1 MLKKGIF
8 PLFLVLQV
16 FLSCANDLI
25 PESTVSQISS
35 GITVS
40 KELVPPSSVY
50 ASNGDYRCVKLS
62 WNIAQN
68 AARYNIYSTDSLN
81 PSNAIFEKAGE
92 TKDGQTTSV
101 IIQENSGITK
111 YYCVTSVD
119 LDGNESIKSNYVSA
133 TTLATPEI
141 TSIEEA
147 ENGTEIT
154 VNWYLDNCRDES
166 SPYFNDLRFVLH
178 LYDST
183 MNEIKDKESSILH
196 AKDFS
201 TDDVPGAVVKY
212 SYTFKDLTSKTKY
225 YFMVEAFTF
234 ENPEENPSKIERS
247 DKLDAETARMMT
259 PKKVSDLYIEKGVAI
274 DALKVSFTLPE
285 FCEYKES
292 DSTYS
297 RHPLYF
303 KVERRYSG
311 VENAQWETVINKLSS
326 VEETK
331 KEKLIYNFKL
341 GENDTDCGD
350 FKITT
355 KASTDSSMESNSN
368 YENYIQG
375 SLITLSFDVERGIKY
390 DFRIQSYVDDTIKIL
405 SSEDAVAED
414 TGWLVSVPSFNV
426 DAQYLTNEEN
436 PKLIDTVNISFN
448 FKFETMGLDTA
459 YIYKIE
465 EKFEKFN
472 DLNDLTN
479 LAPAVVTDSINTK
492 SISDVNL
499 RKFEKLTEDDVQ
511 GYYTYTFTL
520 LDASEQP
527 IELLPES
534 KKIIVLKNS
543 EKIPQVE
550 AFTVK
555 DGYSNKFAVSWKNP
569 PSASFTL
576 KWKALDE
583 TGTILNESQITEEEL
598 KTEAYFSY
606 NTDTGLVEVDLPAD
620 SGDIRQFSLSVKSA
634 IEVTVYDEI
643 EEIVNGEPRNVQ
655 ATRKTLGTPS
665 PNVVEYDYSTIK
677 VQWNEVQMSDVSVDG
692 EGTVTGGFKV
702 SAKYRTDSL
711 PASFSEDQ
719 KNALKNADPAVT
731 QKITEEIL
739 GNGKKLYTCVITNPY
754 GYDNPLIS
762 GLPIDLTVTA
772 KSKITEDETNAKI
785 ETETVGPALLNIQ
798 TGVIDNTSAVADD
811 LIKVKW
817 NKVKGAKGYIIQR
830 IINDTTVTPKIQK
843 ADTYYYDEIEN
854 VLSVISDDITIG
866 SRAFVTKSRSETTE
880 SFLLTDRYIEP
891 DEGFENNAYQMN
903 QSKISWG
910 IEYDYVIL
918 PVKENEG
925 KSDDFKFDSLDFLL
939 LTDDSVVN
947 YTKQGAEESIVPL
960 ASYAGATFGY
970 GQNIKADKA
979 QNGRQ
984 LTVTFTKPFYKE
996 YSPSIYRRKYAT
1008 EDELALWNAD
1018 PAKYATELSDY
1029 RKWEKI
1035 NPNVINSNN
1044 LSYIYTP
1051 NYSEGYTPYDYIVK
1065 YNSTSDI
1072 LSVPNSLENLLK
1084 TKLEDRY
1091 TYPDGVSKEEA
1102 NKGYLQ
1108 NINLRASCLG
1118 EDKDIDDPEYY
1129 TEQVTWEKWDFTKAR
1144 LGPSNY
1150 KIYMMNPDLQ
1160 AEWILIANIGS
1171 TEAFEQTTK
1180 TEKETVMEKFQTVIN
1195 LTPEG
1200 YADGT
1205 KTNTGGLLKVLRNPK
1220 HYYKVVLNSNDVLPT
1235 VEIGGD
1241 EEISKNLGIF
1251 GYRQITDEELTKCA
1265 CLIIADAIYQ
1275 GGISTGGIR
1284 TTQGN
1289 VGSFFTNHHSSSKTL
1304 TWGTNNEDY
1313 VHVFRGGVPSSQNKD
1328 FISPFIVK
1336 IESYEKDYCV
1346 NYAHLFNLVHNKIE
1360 ISCKEI
1366 PLSTYNGILK
1376 INAGKE
1382 GIATTFSA
1390 KDFYCLSL
1398 TLNEKKMVDF
1408 TDNNKTEYQKWFP
1421 INMFSSDRDSP
1432 ITEFTESEPL
1442 YNGEW
1447 W

>member
-101 IIQENSGITK
+101 IIQENPGITK

-119 LDGNESIKSNYVSA
+119 LDGNESVKSNYVSA

-201 TDDVPGAVVKY
+201 TGVPGAVVKY

-234 ENPEENPSKIERS
+234 ENPEENPSKIEKS

-341 GENDTDCGD
+341 GEEDTDCGD

-405 SSEDAVAED
+405 SSEDSVSED

-426 DAQYLTNEEN
+426 RSKYELSPENEN
-436 PKLIDTVNISFN
+436 DITSVQVSFN
-448 FKFETMGLDTA
+448 LKFEHFEKESS
-459 YIYKIE
+459 YIYEVQEFFE
-465 EKFEKFN
+465 EFEN
-472 DLNDLTN
+472 LSDLTQ
-479 LAPAVVTDSINTK
+479 TK
-492 SISDVNL
+492 SEVASPVKEVSTISEINNL
-499 RKFEKLTEDDVQ
+499 LYIKDTSEQKF
-511 GYYTYTFTL
+511 GYYRYVFRL
-520 LDASEQP
+520 LDASKN
-527 IELLPES
+527 ELEKVEIS
-534 KKIIVLKNS
+534 EKIIVIADKTLIPEVKN
-543 EKIPQVE
+543 
-550 AFTVK
+550 FTVE
-555 DGYSNKFAVSWKNP
+555 DGFADYYIISWTHPEN
-569 PSASFTL
+569 ATYVL
-576 KWKALDE
+576 NYNVLDE
-583 TGTILNESQITEEEL
+583 DSQIKETVSKTEEEL
-598 KTEAYFSY
+598 K
-606 NTDTGLVEVDLPAD
+606 AD
-620 SGDIRQFSLSVKSA
+620 GA
-634 IEVTVYDEI
+634 EVTGPDEDKKI
-643 EEIVNGEPRNVQ
+643 TIKLNAESGAIRHFYLTVKAGMTAVVSDKVSEEDAV
-655 ATRKTLGTPS
+655 RKTLGTPK
-665 PNVVEYDYSTIK
+665 PIIVEYDYSTIK
-677 VQWNEVQMSDVSVDG
+677 VQWNEVQMSEITVDG
-692 EGTVTGGFKV
+692 EGTVKDGFEI
-702 SAKYRTDSL
+702 SAKYRESSL
-711 PASFSEDQ
+711 PSSLSSDA
-719 KNALKNADPAVT
+719 KLKDELAVKAVNYT
-731 QKITEEIL
+731 ITETFEE
-739 GNGKKLYTCVITNPY
+739 GKKTYTCVLDKPY
-754 GYDNPLIS
+754 GYDNPLVS
-762 GLPIDLTVTA
+762 GLPIDFSVTA
-772 KSKITEDETNAKI
+772 TNSKDDTTSTI
-785 ETETVGPALLNIQ
+785 ETETVGPALLKAQIAS
-798 TGVIDNTSAVADD
+798 NTIADD
-811 LIKVKW
+811 AITLKW
-817 NKVKGAKGYIIQR
+817 NKVKGAESYIIQR
-830 IINDTTVTPKIQK
+830 ICK
-843 ADTYYYDEIEN
+843 APDSAVKSDTYFYAKDGLISTLNGDEGIQDRTSGKMTPSAEN
-854 VLSVISDDITIG
+854 TVYEFTDIY
-866 SRAFVTKSRSETTE
+866 K
-880 SFLLTDRYIEP
+880 EP
-891 DEGFENNAYQMN
+891 DIGQENNGYQVN
-903 QSKISWG
+903 QSKLPWG
-910 IEYDYVIL
+910 IEYDYIVL
-918 PVKENEG
+918 PVKEGGTER
-925 KSDDFKFDSLDFLL
+925 DFVFDSENFCL
-939 LTDDSVVN
+939 LTDDSKVN
-947 YTKQGAEESIVPL
+947 YTKKSDGGEGFNNVPL
-960 ASYAGATFGY
+960 EYVSGATAGF
-970 GQNIKADKA
+970 GQNIRAEKA
-979 QNGRQ
+979 QS
-984 LTVTFTKPFYKE
+984 TKTIKVDFAPAFYKT
-996 YSPSIYRRKYAT
+996 SAPTLLRRKYGT
-1008 EDELALWNAD
+1008 NDEWVIVDSGKPEDLQ
-1018 PAKYATELSDY
+1018 
-1029 RKWEKI
+1029 
-1035 NPNVINSNN
+1035 
-1044 LSYIYTP
+1044 LSYILPTKDGFTP
-1051 NYSEGYTPYDYIVK
+1051 NEGFTPYEYIVK
-1065 YNSTSDI
+1065 YNYNASNFKYPPSLDKYLKST
-1072 LSVPNSLENLLK
+1072 LE
-1084 TKLEDRY
+1084 TRY
-1091 TYPDGVSKEEA
+1091 KYKDGDTEKEPA
-1102 NKGYLQ
+1102 NKGYLL
-1108 NINLRASCLG
+1108 NVNFEAKYNGRLDG
-1118 EDKDIDDPEYY
+1118 DNYVVDEDYY
-1129 TEQVTWEKWDFTKAR
+1129 TEKVSWKRWDFDEAKIGPEKFEIYAFNPELTIGWTK
-1144 LGPSNY
+1144 
-1150 KIYMMNPDLQ
+1150 I
-1160 AEWILIANIGS
+1160 AEIASSEVFEDS
-1171 TEAFEQTTK
+1171 TVELLDTDIRKYQTT
-1180 TEKETVMEKFQTVIN
+1180 VL
-1195 LTPEG
+1195 LTPNG
-1200 YADGT
+1200 YNNKT
-1205 KTNTGGLLKVLRNPK
+1205 KTNTTGLLKVLRNAK
-1220 HYYKVVLNSNDVLPT
+1220 HYYKIVFPQPENKNTPEMTL
-1235 VEIGGD
+1235 GD
-1241 EEISKNLGIF
+1241 AKDIYA
-1251 GYRQITDEELTKCA
+1251 YRQITDEELTKCA

-1304 TWGTNNEDY
+1304 TWGTNNENNEDY

>member
-101 IIQENSGITK
+101 IIQENPGITK

-119 LDGNESIKSNYVSA
+119 LDGNESVKSNYVSA

-201 TDDVPGAVVKY
+201 NGVPGAVVKY

-234 ENPEENPSKIERS
+234 ENPEENSSKIERS

-341 GENDTDCGD
+341 GEENTDCGD

-355 KASTDSSMESNSN
+355 KASTDSSMESNPN

-405 SSEDAVAED
+405 SSEDSVSED

-436 PKLIDTVNISFN
+436 SKLIDTVNISFN

-534 KKIIVLKNS
+534 KKIIVLKDS

-550 AFTVK
+550 NFTVK

-598 KTEAYFSY
+598 KKEAYFSY
-606 NTDTGLVEVDLPAD
+606 NTDTGLVKVDLPAD

-692 EGTVTGGFKV
+692 GTVTKGFTV

-854 VLSVISDDITIG
+854 ALSVISDDITIG

-939 LTDDSVVN
+939 LTDESVVN
-947 YTKQGAEESIVPL
+947 YTKQGDEESIVPL

-1035 NPNVINSNN
+1035 NSNVINSNE

-1118 EDKDIDDPEYY
+1118 KDKDIDDPEYY

-1160 AEWILIANIGS
+1160 AKWTLIADIGS
-1171 TEAFEQTTK
+1171 TEAFEHTTE
-1180 TEKETVMEKFQTVIN
+1180 TVKETVMEKFQTVIN

-1241 EEISKNLGIF
+1241 EEISKDEKNSKDLGIF
-1251 GYRQITDEELTKCA
+1251 GYRQITKEEFVKASML
-1265 CLIIADAIYQ
+1265 AITDGYHKI
-1275 GGISTGGIR
+1275 GKFDNPGDMATGGSGGTVIESQIGGSTSTEWNLTYDNYAPKYSTPSNIERSIIKITGTLMFHRTARGYGTYIGQIR
-1284 TTQGN
+1284 EQNYVSILRYYDWLPDSYAGTLKVDYQRSNPKRDNLTSEPFFHQCTSADVRFWFPWKDDDDKNDYTQ
-1289 VGSFFTNHHSSSKTL
+1289 
-1304 TWGTNNEDY
+1304 
-1313 VHVFRGGVPSSQNKD
+1313 SSQYGWWPD
-1328 FISPFIVK
+1328 A
-1336 IESYEKDYCV
+1336 E
-1346 NYAHLFNLVHNKIE
+1346 
-1360 ISCKEI
+1360 
-1366 PLSTYNGILK
+1366 TG
-1376 INAGKE
+1376 
-1382 GIATTFSA
+1382 
-1390 KDFYCLSL
+1390 
-1398 TLNEKKMVDF
+1398 
-1408 TDNNKTEYQKWFP
+1408 
-1421 INMFSSDRDSP
+1421 
-1432 ITEFTESEPL
+1432 L
-1442 YNGEW
+1442 YKY
-1447 W
+1447 

>member
-40 KELVPPSSVY
+40 KELVPPSSVS
-50 ASNGDYRCVKLS
+50 ASNGDYRSVKLS

-101 IIQENSGITK
+101 IIQENPGITK

-119 LDGNESIKSNYVSA
+119 LDGNESVKSNYVSA

-178 LYDST
+178 LYDLT

-234 ENPEENPSKIERS
+234 ENPEENSSKIERS

-311 VENAQWETVINKLSS
+311 SENAQWETIINKLSS
-326 VEETK
+326 KAETDEK
-331 KEKLIYNFKL
+331 KLIYNFKL
-341 GENDTDCGD
+341 DGTEQKYTN
-350 FKITT
+350 FSILAE
-355 KASTDSSMESNSN
+355 ASTDSSMESNPN

-375 SLITLSFDVERGIKY
+375 SLITLSFKVDRGIKY

-405 SSEDAVAED
+405 SSEDAVAEE

-426 DAQYLTNEEN
+426 DAQYLKNEEN
-436 PKLIDTVNISFN
+436 TTIIDTVNISFN

-479 LAPAVVTDSINTK
+479 LAPAVVTELIKTK

-511 GYYTYTFTL
+511 GYYTYTFIL
-520 LDASEQP
+520 LDASEQR

-534 KKIIVLKNS
+534 KKIIVLKDS
-543 EKIPQVE
+543 EKIPKVE
-550 AFTVK
+550 NFTVQ

-576 KWKALDE
+576 KWKALNE

-598 KTEAYFSY
+598 KTEDYFSY
-606 NTDTGLVEVDLPAD
+606 NTDTGLVKVDLPAD

-655 ATRKTLGTPS
+655 ATRKTLGTPL

-677 VQWNEVQMSDVSVDG
+677 VQWNEVQMSEVTVDG
-692 EGTVTGGFKV
+692 GTVTGGFKV
-702 SAKYRTDSL
+702 SAKYRTDSI
-711 PASFSEDQ
+711 PASFSEEQ

-830 IINDTTVTPKIQK
+830 IINDTTVTPKIKK

-854 VLSVISDDITIG
+854 ALFVISDDITIG

-939 LTDDSVVN
+939 LTDESVVN

-960 ASYAGATFGY
+960 TSYAGATFGY

-984 LTVTFTKPFYKE
+984 LTVTFTKPFYKD

-1035 NPNVINSNN
+1035 NRDVINSNE
-1044 LSYIYTP
+1044 LSYTYTP

-1129 TEQVTWEKWDFTKAR
+1129 TEQVAWEKWDFTKAR

-1160 AEWILIANIGS
+1160 AEWTLIADIGS
-1171 TEAFEQTTK
+1171 TEAFEQTTE
-1180 TEKETVMEKFQTVIN
+1180 TVKETVMEKFQTVIN

-1241 EEISKNLGIF
+1241 EEISKDEKNSKDLGIF
-1251 GYRQITDEELTKCA
+1251 GYRQITKEEFVKASMLAITDGYHKIGKLDTTEETKFGDAGGSVKEYQIPGWSGSTVSADYEVQYYNYSPEFLTASNYK
-1265 CLIIADAIYQ
+1265 
-1275 GGISTGGIR
+1275 
-1284 TTQGN
+1284 
-1289 VGSFFTNHHSSSKTL
+1289 SS
-1304 TWGTNNEDY
+1304 
-1313 VHVFRGGVPSSQNKD
+1313 
-1328 FISPFIVK
+1328 
-1336 IESYEKDYCV
+1336 
-1346 NYAHLFNLVHNKIE
+1346 LVTI
-1360 ISCKEI
+1360 
-1366 PLSTYNGILK
+1366 NGILEVARK
-1376 INAGKE
+1376 STSSGGYIGSTRNASTITVSKFYAWLPDSYSGKLT
-1382 GIATTFSA
+1382 IKFKFDLSA
-1390 KDFYCLSL
+1390 ETSL
-1398 TLNEKKMVDF
+1398 TSDSFYHKCTTQDDRRSWIPWRCREDENDY
-1408 TDNNKTEYQKWFP
+1408 TQ
-1421 INMFSSDRDSP
+1421 SSQ
-1432 ITEFTESEPL
+1432 
-1442 YNGEW
+1442 YGW
-1447 W
+1447 WPDPETGRYKY

>member
-101 IIQENSGITK
+101 IIQENPGITK

-119 LDGNESIKSNYVSA
+119 LDGNESVKSNYVSA

-212 SYTFKDLTSKTKY
+212 SYTFKDLISKTKY

-234 ENPEENPSKIERS
+234 ENPEENSSKIERS

-285 FCEYKES
+285 FCDYKES

-311 VENAQWETVINKLSS
+311 SENAQWETIINKLSS
-326 VEETK
+326 KAETDEK
-331 KEKLIYNFKL
+331 KLIYNFKL
-341 GENDTDCGD
+341 DGTEQKYTN
-350 FKITT
+350 FSILAE
-355 KASTDSSMESNSN
+355 ASTDSSMESNPN

-534 KKIIVLKNS
+534 KKIIVLKDS

>member
-101 IIQENSGITK
+101 IIQENPGITK

-119 LDGNESIKSNYVSA
+119 LDGNESVKSNYVSA

-201 TDDVPGAVVKY
+201 KNGVPGAVVKY

-234 ENPEENPSKIERS
+234 ENPEENPSKIEKS

-331 KEKLIYNFKL
+331 KEKFIYNFKL
-341 GENDTDCGD
+341 GEENTECGD

-405 SSEDAVAED
+405 SSEDSVSED

-499 RKFEKLTEDDVQ
+499 RKFEKLTEDNVQ

-520 LDASEQP
+520 LDASEKQ

-534 KKIIVLKNS
+534 KKIIVLKDS

-550 AFTVK
+550 DFTVK

-576 KWKALDE
+576 KWKALNE

-598 KTEAYFSY
+598 KTEDYFSY
-606 NTDTGLVEVDLPAD
+606 DTDTGLVKVDLPAD

-643 EEIVNGEPRNVQ
+643 EEIVNGESRKVQ

-719 KNALKNADPAVT
+719 KNALENADPAVT
-731 QKITEEIL
+731 QKITETIL

-925 KSDDFKFDSLDFLL
+925 KSDDFKFDPLDFLL

-947 YTKQGAEESIVPL
+947 YTKQGAEEPSVPL

-1018 PAKYATELSDY
+1018 SAKYATELSDY

-1035 NPNVINSNN
+1035 NRDVINSNE
-1044 LSYIYTP
+1044 LSYTYTP

-1129 TEQVTWEKWDFTKAR
+1129 TEQVAWEKWDFTKAR

-1160 AEWILIANIGS
+1160 AEWTLIADIGS

-1180 TEKETVMEKFQTVIN
+1180 TVKEAVMEKFQTVIN

-1200 YADGT
+1200 YAGGT

-1251 GYRQITDEELTKCA
+1251 GYRQITKEEFVKAAMLAITDGYSKLLPLPSTA
-1265 CLIIADAIYQ
+1265 PGAVNISKAGYSGIINMTAPLWNKNIDFIF
-1275 GGISTGGIR
+1275 
-1284 TTQGN
+1284 N
-1289 VGSFFTNHHSSSKTL
+1289 
-1304 TWGTNNEDY
+1304 DY
-1313 VHVFRGGVPSSQNKD
+1313 VPEYITPSNYKGYINVISGVIYAQRKDGTVGYVEATRETSSVTVSKFYEWLPD
-1328 FISPFIVK
+1328 
-1336 IESYEKDYCV
+1336 SY
-1346 NYAHLFNLVHNKIE
+1346 
-1360 ISCKEI
+1360 S
-1366 PLSTYNGILK
+1366 GILTIVFDAK
-1376 INAGKE
+1376 GDSIFSSDSFSYK
-1382 GIATTFSA
+1382 TT
-1390 KDFYCLSL
+1390 
-1398 TLNEKKMVDF
+1398 TNE
-1408 TDNNKTEYQKWFP
+1408 ERRKWFP
-1421 INMFSSDRDSP
+1421 CKCRDDYNTDYTQSSQYGWWPDAE
-1432 ITEFTESEPL
+1432 TGL
-1442 YNGEW
+1442 YKY
-1447 W
+1447 

>member
-101 IIQENSGITK
+101 IIQENPGITK

-119 LDGNESIKSNYVSA
+119 LDGNESVKSNYVSA

-196 AKDFS
+196 AKSFS
-201 TDDVPGAVVKY
+201 NGVPGAVVKY

-234 ENPEENPSKIERS
+234 ENPEENPSKIEKS

-259 PKKVSDLYIEKGVAI
+259 PKKVSDLYIEKGV
-274 DALKVSFTLPE
+274 DNKTLKVSFTLPE

-341 GENDTDCGD
+341 GEENTECGD

-405 SSEDAVAED
+405 SSEDSVSED

-426 DAQYLTNEEN
+426 RSKYELSPENEN
-436 PKLIDTVNISFN
+436 DITSVQVSFN
-448 FKFETMGLDTA
+448 LKFEHFGKESS
-459 YIYKIE
+459 YIYEVQEFFE
-465 EKFEKFN
+465 EFEN
-472 DLNDLTN
+472 LSDLTQ
-479 LAPAVVTDSINTK
+479 TK
-492 SISDVNL
+492 SEVASPVKEVSTISEINNL
-499 RKFEKLTEDDVQ
+499 LYIKDTSEQKF
-511 GYYTYTFTL
+511 GYYRYVFRL
-520 LDASEQP
+520 LDASKK
-527 IELLPES
+527 ELEKVEIS
-534 KKIIVLKNS
+534 EKIIVIADKTLIPEVKN
-543 EKIPQVE
+543 
-550 AFTVK
+550 FTVE
-555 DGYSNKFAVSWKNP
+555 DGFADYYIISWTHPEN
-569 PSASFTL
+569 ATYVL
-576 KWKALDE
+576 NYNVLDE
-583 TGTILNESQITEEEL
+583 DSQIKETVSKTEEEL
-598 KTEAYFSY
+598 K
-606 NTDTGLVEVDLPAD
+606 AD
-620 SGDIRQFSLSVKSA
+620 GA
-634 IEVTVYDEI
+634 EVTGPDEDKKI
-643 EEIVNGEPRNVQ
+643 TIKLNAESGAIRHFFLTVKAGMTAVVSDKVSEEDAV
-655 ATRKTLGTPS
+655 RKTLGTAAPEII
-665 PNVVEYDYSTIK
+665 EYDYSTIK
-677 VQWNEVQMSDVSVDG
+677 VQWDEVQMSEVTVN
-692 EGTVTGGFKV
+692 EGTVTDGFEI
-702 SAKYRTDSL
+702 SAKYRESSL
-711 PASFSEDQ
+711 PPLLSSDA
-719 KNALKNADPAVT
+719 KLKEELAVNYT
-731 QKITEEIL
+731 ITEKTLET
-739 GNGKKLYTCVITNPY
+739 GKKTYTCVLDKPY
-754 GYDNPLIS
+754 GYDNPLVS
-762 GLPIDLTVTA
+762 GLPIDFSVKATN
-772 KSKITEDETNAKI
+772 SKASTTKTI
-785 ETETVGPALLNIQ
+785 ETETVGPALLNAQIAANM
-798 TGVIDNTSAVADD
+798 IADD
-811 LIKVKW
+811 AITLKW
-817 NKVKGAKGYIIQR
+817 NKVKGAESYIIQR
-830 IINDTTVTPKIQK
+830 ICK
-843 ADTYYYDEIEN
+843 APDSAVKSDTYFYAKDGLISTLNGDEGIQDRTSGKMTPSAEN
-854 VLSVISDDITIG
+854 TVYEFTDIY
-866 SRAFVTKSRSETTE
+866 K
-880 SFLLTDRYIEP
+880 EP
-891 DEGFENNAYQMN
+891 DIGQENNGYQVN
-903 QSKISWG
+903 QSKLPWG
-910 IEYDYVIL
+910 IEYDYIVL
-918 PVKENEG
+918 PVKEGGTEW
-925 KSDDFKFDSLDFLL
+925 DFVFDSENFCL
-939 LTDDSVVN
+939 LTDDSKVN
-947 YTKQGAEESIVPL
+947 YTKKSDGGEGFNNVPL
-960 ASYAGATFGY
+960 EYVSGATAGF
-970 GQNIKADKA
+970 GQNILAEKA
-979 QNGRQ
+979 QH
-984 LTVTFTKPFYKE
+984 TKTIKVDFAPAFYKT
-996 YSPSIYRRKYAT
+996 SAPTLLRRKYGTNDEWVNVASGKP
-1008 EDELALWNAD
+1008 EDLQF
-1018 PAKYATELSDY
+1018 S
-1029 RKWEKI
+1029 
-1035 NPNVINSNN
+1035 
-1044 LSYIYTP
+1044 YTP
-1051 NYSEGYTPYDYIVK
+1051 LTKDGFTPYEYIVK
-1065 YNSTSDI
+1065 YNYNASNFKYPPSLDKYLKST
-1072 LSVPNSLENLLK
+1072 LE
-1084 TKLEDRY
+1084 TRY
-1091 TYPDGVSKEEA
+1091 KYKDGDTEKEPA
-1102 NKGYLQ
+1102 NKGYLL
-1108 NINLRASCLG
+1108 NVNFEAKYNGRLDGDNYVVDA
-1118 EDKDIDDPEYY
+1118 DYY
-1129 TEQVTWEKWDFTKAR
+1129 TEKVSWERWNFNEAKIGPEKFEIYAFNPELTIGWTK
-1144 LGPSNY
+1144 
-1150 KIYMMNPDLQ
+1150 I
-1160 AEWILIANIGS
+1160 AEIASSEVFKDS
-1171 TEAFEQTTK
+1171 TVELLDTDIRKYQTT
-1180 TEKETVMEKFQTVIN
+1180 VL
-1195 LTPEG
+1195 LTPNG
-1200 YADGT
+1200 YNNKTKT
-1205 KTNTGGLLKVLRNPK
+1205 KTNTTGLLKVLRNAK
-1220 HYYKVVLNSNDVLPT
+1220 HYYKIVFPQTENTPT
-1235 VEIGGD
+1235 MTLGD
-1241 EEISKNLGIF
+1241 AKDIYA
-1251 GYRQITDEELTKCA
+1251 YRQITDEELTKCA

-1275 GGISTGGIR
+1275 GGISKGGTR

-1289 VGSFFTNHHSSSKTL
+1289 VGSFFTKHHSSSKTL
-1304 TWGTNNEDY
+1304 TWGTNNEGTNNKDY
-1313 VHVFRGGVPSSQNKD
+1313 VHVFRGGVPYSQNKD

-1336 IESYEKDYCV
+1336 IEDYEKDYCV

-1382 GIATTFSA
+1382 GIATTSSA

-1421 INMFSSDRDSP
+1421 INMFSSDREAP
-1432 ITEFTESEPL
+1432 ITGFTESEPL

>member
-101 IIQENSGITK
+101 IIQENPGITK

-119 LDGNESIKSNYVSA
+119 LDGNESVKSNYVSA

-201 TDDVPGAVVKY
+201 PDVPGAVVKY

-234 ENPEENPSKIERS
+234 ENPEENSSKIERS

-341 GENDTDCGD
+341 GEEDKDCGD

-405 SSEDAVAED
+405 SSEDSVSED

-426 DAQYLTNEEN
+426 RSKYELSPENENVITNVNVSFNLKFEPFEKESSYTYKVQESFEEFEN
-436 PKLIDTVNISFN
+436 PNDLTKTKEPVETQVKEVSTISEINNLLYKKDTS
-448 FKFETMGLDTA
+448 
-459 YIYKIE
+459 E
-465 EKFEKFN
+465 EKF
-472 DLNDLTN
+472 
-479 LAPAVVTDSINTK
+479 
-492 SISDVNL
+492 
-499 RKFEKLTEDDVQ
+499 
-511 GYYTYTFTL
+511 GYYSYVFTL
-520 LDASEQP
+520 LYSGKNVIQTVATSE
-527 IELLPES
+527 
-534 KKIIVLKNS
+534 KIIVIKDRTL
-543 EKIPQVE
+543 IPQPKN
-550 AFTVK
+550 FTVE
-555 DGYSNKFAVSWKNP
+555 DGYANKFIISWIHPENSTYTLNYDVLDENGQKIETVSK
-569 PSASFTL
+569 TEDEL
-576 KWKALDE
+576 KALTGVVLGPDE
-583 TGTILNESQITEEEL
+583 SGKITVNLDAE
-598 KTEAYFSY
+598 
-606 NTDTGLVEVDLPAD
+606 
-620 SGDIRQFSLSVKSA
+620 SGDVRQFYLTVKA
-634 IEVTVYDEI
+634 GMTVVVYDKEG
-643 EEIVNGEPRNVQ
+643 EVNAV
-655 ATRKTLGTPS
+655 RKTLGTPN
-665 PNVVEYDYSTIK
+665 PKIVEYDYSTIK
-677 VQWNEVQMSDVSVDG
+677 VQWDEVQMSEVTVN
-692 EGTVTGGFKV
+692 EGTVTDGFEI
-702 SAKYRTDSL
+702 SAKYRESSL
-711 PASFSEDQ
+711 PPLLSSDA
-719 KNALKNADPAVT
+719 KLKEELAVYYT
-731 QKITEEIL
+731 ITEKTLET
-739 GNGKKLYTCVITNPY
+739 GKKTYTCVLDKPY
-754 GYDNPLIS
+754 GYDNPLVS
-762 GLPIDLTVTA
+762 GLPIDFSVKA
-772 KSKITEDETNAKI
+772 TNTKDNTTSTI
-785 ETETVGPALLNIQ
+785 ETETVGPAMINAQIAS
-798 TGVIDNTSAVADD
+798 NTIADD
-811 LIKVKW
+811 AITLKW
-817 NKVKGAKGYIIQR
+817 NKVKGAESYIIQR
-830 IINDTTVTPKIQK
+830 ICK
-843 ADTYYYDEIEN
+843 APDSAVKSDTYFYAKDGLISTLNGDEGIQDRTSGKMTPSAEN
-854 VLSVISDDITIG
+854 TVYEFTDIY
-866 SRAFVTKSRSETTE
+866 K
-880 SFLLTDRYIEP
+880 EP
-891 DEGFENNAYQMN
+891 DIGQENNGYQVN
-903 QSKISWG
+903 QSKLPWG
-910 IEYDYVIL
+910 IEYDYIVL
-918 PVKENEG
+918 PVKEGGTER
-925 KSDDFKFDSLDFLL
+925 DFVFDSENFCL
-939 LTDDSVVN
+939 LTDDSKVN
-947 YTKQGAEESIVPL
+947 YTKKSDGGEGFNDDPL
-960 ASYAGATFGY
+960 EYVSGATAGFG
-970 GQNIKADKA
+970 QKILAEKA
-979 QNGRQ
+979 QN
-984 LTVTFTKPFYKE
+984 TKTIKVDFAPAFYKT
-996 YSPSIYRRKYAT
+996 SAPTLLRRKYGTNDEWVNVASGKP
-1008 EDELALWNAD
+1008 EDLQFF
-1018 PAKYATELSDY
+1018 
-1029 RKWEKI
+1029 
-1035 NPNVINSNN
+1035 
-1044 LSYIYTP
+1044 YTP
-1051 NYSEGYTPYDYIVK
+1051 LTKDGFTPYEYIVK
-1065 YNSTSDI
+1065 YNYNASNFKYPPSLDKYLKST
-1072 LSVPNSLENLLK
+1072 LE
-1084 TKLEDRY
+1084 TRY
-1091 TYPDGVSKEEA
+1091 KYKDDDAEKEPA
-1102 NKGYLQ
+1102 NKGYLL
-1108 NINLRASCLG
+1108 NVNFNAEYYGTLEG
-1118 EDKDIDDPEYY
+1118 DNYKVDENYY
-1129 TEQVTWEKWDFTKAR
+1129 TEKVSWDRWNFNEAKIGPEKFEIYAFNPELTIGWTK
-1144 LGPSNY
+1144 
-1150 KIYMMNPDLQ
+1150 I
-1160 AEWILIANIGS
+1160 AEIASSEVFKDS
-1171 TEAFEQTTK
+1171 TVELLDTDIRKYQTT
-1180 TEKETVMEKFQTVIN
+1180 VL
-1195 LTPEG
+1195 LTPNG
-1200 YADGT
+1200 YNNKT
-1205 KTNTGGLLKVLRNPK
+1205 KTNTTGLLKVLRNAK
-1220 HYYKVVLNSNDVLPT
+1220 HYYKIVFPQTENTPT
-1235 VEIGGD
+1235 MTLGD
-1241 EEISKNLGIF
+1241 AKDIYA
-1251 GYRQITDEELTKCA
+1251 YRQITDEELTKCA

-1304 TWGTNNEDY
+1304 TWGTNNENNEDY

>member
-40 KELVPPSSVY
+40 KELVPPSSLY
-50 ASNGDYRCVKLS
+50 ASNGNYRSVKLS

-101 IIQENSGITK
+101 IIQENPGVTK

-119 LDGNESIKSNYVSA
+119 LDGNESAKSNYVSA

-147 ENGTEIT
+147 DNGTEIT
-154 VNWYLDNCRDES
+154 VSWYLDNCRDES
-166 SPYFNDLRFVLH
+166 SPYFNDLRFLLH

-183 MNEIKDKESSILH
+183 MNEIKDKESDILH
-196 AKDFS
+196 AKSFS
-201 TDDVPGAVVKY
+201 NGVPGSVVKY
-212 SYTFKDLTSKTKY
+212 SYTFTGLTSKTKY

-234 ENPEENPSKIERS
+234 DNPEENPSNIERS
-247 DKLDAETARMMT
+247 DKIDAETARMMN
-259 PKKVSDLYIEKGVAI
+259 PKKVSDLYIEKGVKT

-331 KEKLIYNFKL
+331 ESKLIYNFVLDDK
-341 GENDTDCGD
+341 EYNYSD
-350 FKITT
+350 FSISA
-355 KASTDSSMESNSN
+355 KASTDSSMESNPN

-375 SLITLSFDVERGIKY
+375 SLITLSFKVDRGIKY
-390 DFRIQSYVDDTIKIL
+390 DFRIQSYVDDTIKFL
-405 SSEDAVAED
+405 SSEDAIAED

-426 DAQYLTNEEN
+426 DAEYIVNKEN
-436 PKLIDTVNISFN
+436 AKLIDAVNISFN
-448 FKFETMGLDTA
+448 FKFEIMDLDAA

-479 LAPAVVTDSINTK
+479 LAPVVVTDTINTK

-499 RKFEKLTEDDVQ
+499 RKFEKLTDDVQ
-511 GYYTYTFTL
+511 GYYSYTFTL

-527 IELLPES
+527 IEPLPES
-534 KKIIVLKNS
+534 KKIIVLKDS

-550 AFTVK
+550 DFTVK
-555 DGYSNKFAVSWKNP
+555 DGYSNKFAVSWINP

-576 KWKALDE
+576 KWKSLDE
-583 TGTILNESQITEEEL
+583 TGSILNESQMTEEEL
-598 KTEAYFSY
+598 KTEDYFKY
-606 NTDTGLVEVDLPAD
+606 NTDTGLVTVDLPAD
-620 SGDIRQFSLSVKSA
+620 SGDIRQFSLFVKSA

-643 EEIVNGEPRNVQ
+643 EETVNGEKRKVQ

-665 PNVVEYDYSTIK
+665 LSIVEYDYSTIK
-677 VQWNEVQMSDVSVDG
+677 VQWDEVQMSDVSVDA
-692 EGTVTGGFKV
+692 EGIVTDGFKV
-702 SAKYRTDSL
+702 SAKYRTDSI
-711 PASFSEDQ
+711 PVSFSEEQ
-719 KNALKNADPAVT
+719 KNALKDADPASN
-731 QKITEEIL
+731 QKITETTL
-739 GNGKKLYTCVITNPY
+739 GNGKKLYTCVLEKPY
-754 GYDNPLIS
+754 GYDNPLVS
-762 GLPIDLTVTA
+762 GLPIDFNVTA
-772 KSKITEDETNAKI
+772 KSKITEDETNATI
-785 ETETVGPALLNIQ
+785 ETETVGPALLNVQ
-798 TGVIDNTSAVADD
+798 TGVIDNASAVADD

-830 IINDTTVTPKIQK
+830 IVNDTTQK
-843 ADTYYYDEIEN
+843 ADTYYYDETEEE
-854 VLSVISDDITIG
+854 LSVISDDITIG
-866 SRAFVTKSRSETTE
+866 SRALVIKSRSETTE

-891 DEGFENNAYQMN
+891 DEGLENNAYQMN

-918 PVKENEG
+918 PVKENGG
-925 KSDDFKFDSLDFLL
+925 KSDDFKFNSLDFLL

-947 YTKQGAEESIVPL
+947 YTKQGEEESIVPL
-960 ASYAGATFGY
+960 KSYAGATFGY

-1029 RKWEKI
+1029 RKWEKV
-1035 NPNVINSNN
+1035 NPDVINSNN
-1044 LSYIYTP
+1044 LSYVYTP

-1065 YNSTSDI
+1065 YNSTSEV

-1084 TKLEDRY
+1084 TKFEDRY
-1091 TYPDGVSKEEA
+1091 TYPDGISKEEA

-1118 EDKDIDDPEYY
+1118 KDKEIDDPEYY

-1160 AEWILIANIGS
+1160 AEWTLIADIGS
-1171 TEAFEQTTK
+1171 TKTFEQTS
-1180 TEKETVMEKFQTVIN
+1180 ETVKEAVIDKFQTVIN

-1200 YADGT
+1200 YVDGT

-1220 HYYKVVLNSNDVLPT
+1220 HYYKVVLNSDDSNDVLPT

-1251 GYRQITDEELTKCA
+1251 GYRQITKEEFVKSAMLAITDGYHKLGKLDTTDETKFGDAGGSVKEYQIPGWAGSTVSAKYEVQYYDYSPEFLTASNYK
-1265 CLIIADAIYQ
+1265 
-1275 GGISTGGIR
+1275 
-1284 TTQGN
+1284 
-1289 VGSFFTNHHSSSKTL
+1289 SS
-1304 TWGTNNEDY
+1304 
-1313 VHVFRGGVPSSQNKD
+1313 
-1328 FISPFIVK
+1328 
-1336 IESYEKDYCV
+1336 
-1346 NYAHLFNLVHNKIE
+1346 LVTI
-1360 ISCKEI
+1360 
-1366 PLSTYNGILK
+1366 NGILEVGRESASSGGY
-1376 INAGKE
+1376 IGSTRNASTITVSKFYDWLPDSYSGKLTIKFKFDLSE
-1382 GIATTFSA
+1382 ET
-1390 KDFYCLSL
+1390 SL
-1398 TLNEKKMVDF
+1398 TSDSFYHKCTTQDDRRSWIPWRCRSDENDY
-1408 TDNNKTEYQKWFP
+1408 TQ
-1421 INMFSSDRDSP
+1421 SSQYGWWPDAE
-1432 ITEFTESEPL
+1432 TGL
-1442 YNGEW
+1442 YKY
-1447 W
+1447 

>member
-101 IIQENSGITK
+101 IIQENPGITK

-119 LDGNESIKSNYVSA
+119 LDGNESVKSNYVSA

-201 TDDVPGAVVKY
+201 TGVPGAVVKY

-234 ENPEENPSKIERS
+234 ENPEENPSNIERS
-247 DKLDAETARMMT
+247 DKIDAETARMMN
-259 PKKVSDLYIEKGVAI
+259 PKKVSDLDIEKGVKT
-274 DALKVSFTLPE
+274 DGLKVSFTLPE

-341 GENDTDCGD
+341 GEEDTDCGD

-405 SSEDAVAED
+405 SSEDSVSED

-426 DAQYLTNEEN
+426 RSKYELSPENENVITNVNVSFNLKFEPFEKESSYTYKVQESFEEFEN
-436 PKLIDTVNISFN
+436 PNDLTKTKEPVETQVKEVSTISEINNLLYKKDTS
-448 FKFETMGLDTA
+448 
-459 YIYKIE
+459 E
-465 EKFEKFN
+465 EKF
-472 DLNDLTN
+472 
-479 LAPAVVTDSINTK
+479 
-492 SISDVNL
+492 
-499 RKFEKLTEDDVQ
+499 
-511 GYYTYTFTL
+511 GYYSYVFTL
-520 LDASEQP
+520 LDSGKNVIQTVATSE
-527 IELLPES
+527 
-534 KKIIVLKNS
+534 KIIVIKDRTL
-543 EKIPQVE
+543 IPQPKN
-550 AFTVK
+550 FTVE
-555 DGYSNKFAVSWKNP
+555 DGYANKFIISWIHPENSTYTLNYDVLDENGQKIETVSK
-569 PSASFTL
+569 TEDEL
-576 KWKALDE
+576 KAL
-583 TGTILNESQITEEEL
+583 TGVVLGPDASGKITVNLDAE
-598 KTEAYFSY
+598 
-606 NTDTGLVEVDLPAD
+606 
-620 SGDIRQFSLSVKSA
+620 SGDVRQFYLTVKA
-634 IEVTVYDEI
+634 GMTVVVYDKEG
-643 EEIVNGEPRNVQ
+643 EVNAV
-655 ATRKTLGTPS
+655 RKTLGTPE
-665 PNVVEYDYSTIK
+665 PEIVEYDYSTIK
-677 VQWNEVQMSDVSVDG
+677 VQWDEVQMSEVTVN
-692 EGTVTGGFKV
+692 EGTVTDGFEI
-702 SAKYRTDSL
+702 SAKYRESSL
-711 PASFSEDQ
+711 PSLLSSDA
-719 KNALKNADPAVT
+719 KLKEELAVNNYT
-731 QKITEEIL
+731 ITEKTLET
-739 GNGKKLYTCVITNPY
+739 GKKTYTCVLDKPY
-754 GYDNPLIS
+754 GYDNPLVS
-762 GLPIDLTVTA
+762 GLPIDFSVKA
-772 KSKITEDETNAKI
+772 TNTKDNTTSTI
-785 ETETVGPALLNIQ
+785 ETETVGPAMINAQIAS
-798 TGVIDNTSAVADD
+798 NTIADD
-811 LIKVKW
+811 AITLKW
-817 NKVKGAKGYIIQR
+817 NKVKGAESYIIQR
-830 IINDTTVTPKIQK
+830 ICNAPDSVKS
-843 ADTYYYDEIEN
+843 DTYFYAEDGSISTLNGDEGIQDRTSGKMTPSAEN
-854 VLSVISDDITIG
+854 TVYEFTDIY
-866 SRAFVTKSRSETTE
+866 K
-880 SFLLTDRYIEP
+880 EP
-891 DEGFENNAYQMN
+891 DIGQENNGYQVN
-903 QSKISWG
+903 QSKLPWG
-910 IEYDYVIL
+910 IEYDYIIL
-918 PVKENEG
+918 PVKKGGTNQ
-925 KSDDFKFDSLDFLL
+925 DFIFDSENFCL
-939 LTDDSVVN
+939 LTDDSKVN
-947 YTKQGAEESIVPL
+947 YTKKSDGGEGFNNVPL
-960 ASYAGATFGY
+960 EYVSGATAGF
-970 GQNIKADKA
+970 GQNILAEKA
-979 QNGRQ
+979 QN
-984 LTVTFTKPFYKE
+984 TKTIKVDFAPAFYKT
-996 YSPSIYRRKYAT
+996 SAPTLLRRKYGT
-1008 EDELALWNAD
+1008 NDEW
-1018 PAKYATELSDY
+1018 
-1029 RKWEKI
+1029 
-1035 NPNVINSNN
+1035 VIVDSGTPGDTQF
-1044 LSYIYTP
+1044 SYMPKT
-1051 NYSEGYTPYDYIVK
+1051 NDGFTPYEYIVK
-1065 YNSTSDI
+1065 YNYNASNFKYPPSLDKYLKST
-1072 LSVPNSLENLLK
+1072 LETHYK
-1084 TKLEDRY
+1084 YK
-1091 TYPDGVSKEEA
+1091 DGDTEKEPA
-1102 NKGYLQ
+1102 NKGYLL
-1108 NINLRASCLG
+1108 NVNFNAEYYG
-1118 EDKDIDDPEYY
+1118 TPDGDNYKVDKNYY
-1129 TEQVTWEKWDFTKAR
+1129 TEKVSWERWNFNEAKIGPEKFEIYAFNPELTIGWTK
-1144 LGPSNY
+1144 
-1150 KIYMMNPDLQ
+1150 I
-1160 AEWILIANIGS
+1160 AEIASSEVFEDSTDEILDTDIRKY
-1171 TEAFEQTTK
+1171 QTT
-1180 TEKETVMEKFQTVIN
+1180 VL
-1195 LTPEG
+1195 LTPNG
-1200 YADGT
+1200 YNNKT
-1205 KTNTGGLLKVLRNPK
+1205 KTNTTGLLKVLRNAK
-1220 HYYKVVLNSNDVLPT
+1220 HYYKIVFPQSENTPEMTL
-1235 VEIGGD
+1235 GD
-1241 EEISKNLGIF
+1241 AKDIYA
-1251 GYRQITDEELTKCA
+1251 YRQITDEELTKCA

-1275 GGISTGGIR
+1275 GGIDDGGTR
-1284 TTQGN
+1284 TTQGD
-1289 VGSFFTNHHSSSKTL
+1289 VGSFYTTHHSATRTL
-1304 TWGTNNEDY
+1304 TWGTTDNKNY
-1313 VHVFRGGVPSSQNKD
+1313 VHVFRGGVPYSQNED

-1336 IESYEKDYCV
+1336 IENYKKDYCV
-1346 NYAHLFNLVHNKIE
+1346 NGAHLFNLVHDKIQ
-1360 ISCKEI
+1360 ISCNEI

-1382 GIATTFSA
+1382 GLAVGLSA